1 MKNSLLLAAAIVAAV
16 LACTRL
22 AQSPAPGADPPIK
35 NCFCA
40 DTTQGNNLCAQLPI
54 DVTEKFN
61 PGYSGALTPTFQ
73 PPFDIFSWQTFI
85 ALNWP
90 ADAKGNPLNCPLGD
104 NPRAPRV
111 WETYADA
118 ATLFNDGAAPLLLA
132 INESAARGQKFFY
145 RFSKSPHPLK
155 TGIAHGAS
163 FDDEDEEADGHAL
176 IDRNLNFALFEIRVN
191 PDEAGFIRDNG
202 LGTLAGIDSFYRA
215 HKDKFELPASHFPA
229 TVGSMEIKASW
240 RILDPGLGDDTT
252 RYYTRDAVIQ
262 VPAQNSSTGNAFTV
276 KAKVGLVGMH
286 IIRKTANFPFLI
298 WSTFEH
304 MDNTPDDVQA
314 AQTGQD
320 TSKRWSFYNVEC
332 LTCPINTPPLPA
344 PADSGHY
351 KWNPKPPYAGRYA
364 AAVPGEQG
372 GKVFG
377 TQVTRQYP
385 IYYRTQQVNQL
396 WQAKLKGTVWANY
409 RLVGSQWTVPNDGG
423 TSNTNN
429 VPFRLGN
436 TTLETFVNPVD
447 VSCINCHGFARV
459 ITNEDTI
466 STDFSFLFGMAK

>member
-1 MKNSLLLAAAIVAAV
+1 MKNSLLLASAIVAAIF
-16 LACTRL
+16 ACTRL
-22 AQSPAPGADPPIK
+22 AQSPAPGTDPPIN

-40 DTTQGNNLCAQLPI
+40 DTTKCGGLCSQLPI
-54 DVTEKFN
+54 DVLEKFQ

-90 ADAKGNPLNCPLGD
+90 ADAKGNPLNCALGD

-111 WETYADA
+111 WETYVDA
-118 ATLFNDGAAPLLLA
+118 AQLFDAGNAPLMLA

-145 RFSKSPHPLK
+145 KFSKSPHRLK
-155 TGIAHGAS
+155 SGIAPGAN
-163 FDDEDEEADGHAL
+163 FDDEDEEADGHAI

-191 PDEAGFIRDNG
+191 PDEANFIRNNG
-202 LGTLAGIDSFYRA
+202 LGTLAGIDSFYHS
-215 HKDKFELPASHFPA
+215 HKKKIELPSSKLPS
-229 TVGSMEIKASW
+229 TVGSMEIKACW

-252 RYYTRDAVIQ
+252 RFYTRNAVIQ
-262 VPAQNSSTGNAFTV
+262 VPAQNSSTGSAFTV
-276 KAKVGLVGMH
+276 QAKVGLVGMH
-286 IIRKTANFPFLI
+286 IIRKTASFPFLI

-314 AQTGQD
+314 AQTAQD
-320 TSKRWSFYNVEC
+320 TNKRWSFYNVEC
-332 LTCPINTPPLPA
+332 LTCPVNTPPVTA

-351 KWNPKPPYAGRYA
+351 KWNPTPPYAARYA
-364 AAVPGEQG
+364 AGVPGEQG
-372 GKVFG
+372 GQVFG
-377 TQVTRQYP
+377 SQVTRTYP
-385 IYYRTQQVNQL
+385 IYYRTQQVNAL

-423 TSNTNN
+423 TSNTIN

-436 TTLETFVNPVD
+436 TTLESFIQVD
-447 VSCINCHGFARV
+447 ASCISCHSFANA
-459 ITNEDTI
+459 IYQKDTMP
-466 STDFSFLFGMAK
+466 TDFSFLFGMAK